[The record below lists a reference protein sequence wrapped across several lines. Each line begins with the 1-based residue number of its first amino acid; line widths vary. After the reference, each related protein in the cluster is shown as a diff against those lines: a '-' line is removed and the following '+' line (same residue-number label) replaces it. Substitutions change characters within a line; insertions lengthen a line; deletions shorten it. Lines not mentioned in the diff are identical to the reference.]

1 MQFGQLFANLSQI
14 FLTFVKSVSIIKDT
28 EIRYQFFR
36 SAISNIKSKISG
48 ETPSNMIMNLNIILE
63 TLYL

>member
-36 SAISNIKSKISG
+36 STISNIKSKISG
-48 ETPSNMIMNLNIILE
+48 ETLSNMIMNLNIILD